1 MSVLFLKQSTIQK
14 LQEIYTLQI
23 PIILMYHVLI
33 FSEVKSFSY
42 IPQFFLTTEISPAAN
57 LQSNVNFCYNMM
69 LTSEDSMYSK
79 LT

>member
-1 MSVLFLKQSTIQK
+1 MSVLFRKQSTIQK

-42 IPQFFLTTEISPAAN
+42 IPQFFLRTEISSAAN
-57 LQSNVNFCYNMM
+57 LKV
-69 LTSEDSMYSK
+69 K
-79 LT
+79 LTFVSI